1 MATINDLPQKGG
13 LKATL
18 LWNNPSPQ
26 NEFAGQTITLSGSL
40 ADYKYIRIG
49 YKFNDASVDTEEN
62 IYYIDVELT
71 NKHRYVSS
79 EYMRYGI
86 VEYSTSTYL
95 TGYAVRYLYYPDTTY
110 TNIAISNCVRVGG
123 TGSYNRYIIPRRIY
137 GLK

>member
-49 YKFNDASVDTEEN
+49 YKHSDNSVDTEEN
-62 IYYIDVELT
+62 IYYIDVDLS
-71 NKHRYVSS
+71 NKHRYIAS
-79 EYMRYGI
+79 ETMRYGI
-86 VEYSTSTYL
+86 VEYSATSYL
-95 TGYAVRYLYYPDTTY
+95 TGYAVRYMYYPDTTY
-110 TNIAISNCVRVGG
+110 SSLTISNCNRVGG
-123 TGSYNRYIIPRRIY
+123 TGSYNKRIIPRRIY